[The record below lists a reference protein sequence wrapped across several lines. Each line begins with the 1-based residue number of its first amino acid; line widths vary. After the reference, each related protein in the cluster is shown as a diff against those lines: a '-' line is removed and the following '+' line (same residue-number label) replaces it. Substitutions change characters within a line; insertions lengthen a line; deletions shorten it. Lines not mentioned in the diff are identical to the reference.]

1 MEKEAAQEKKTY
13 PRAHKFAR
21 LIKKGRAGTVKFQAF
36 RKSPH
41 FLRSKRAMRPLKHE
55 KKVIKESVKRQNTWD
70 RYAILLAPCTSER
83 FYKKMEKENTIIFYV
98 DPRANKQEI
107 KAAFSDAFQIK
118 PEKVNTLNTI
128 LGRKKAFIK
137 LPKGNEASEVANKL
151 GLI

>member
-1 MEKEAAQEKKTY
+1 MEKEEVKEKKTY
-13 PRAHKFAR
+13 PRAQKFAK
-21 LIKKGRAGTVKFQAF
+21 LIKKGRGGKVQFQAF

-55 KKVIKESVKRQNTWD
+55 KKVLKESIKRQETWD
-70 RYAILLAPCTSER
+70 RFSILSAPCTSER

-107 KAAFSDAFQIK
+107 KAAFNEAFNIK
-118 PEKVNTLNTI
+118 PEKINTLNTI

>member
-1 MEKEAAQEKKTY
+1 MEKEEPKEKQTY

-21 LIKKGRAGTVKFQAF
+21 LIMKGRGGSVRFQKF

-41 FLRSKRAMRPLKHE
+41 FVRSKRAMRPIKHE
-55 KKVIKESVKRQNTWD
+55 KKVMKESIQRQDTWD
-70 RYAILLAPCTSER
+70 RYAILKAPCTSER

-107 KAAFSDAFQIK
+107 KKAFKDSFGIA

-128 LGRKKAFIK
+128 LGRKKAFVKI
-137 LPKGNEASEVANKL
+137 PKGNEASEVANKL